1 MSEQLVFED
10 VLNSEPKNDGWAEAS
25 KLKKENR
32 RLKNQLED
40 VDSLIH
46 DITHALD
53 LGPDNDWARSAIGRY
68 SEKYYER

>member
-32 RLKNQLED
+32 KLKNQLED
-40 VDSLIH
+40 VDSLIE
-46 DITHALD
+46 DITHSLD
-53 LGPDNDWARSAIGRY
+53 LGPDNDWARRAIEYY
-68 SEKYYER
+68 SNKYHE

>member
-32 RLKNQLED
+32 QLKNQLED
-40 VDSLIH
+40 VDSLIE
-46 DITHALD
+46 DITHSLD
-53 LGPDNDWARSAIGRY
+53 LGPDNDWARSSIERY
-68 SEKYYER
+68 NNKYHE